1 MRQVRAP
8 AVAEMRWRAV
18 ADTRHQLAGSF
29 AISED
34 SKPRVINLDFPPL
47 PSGDG
52 RYQKL
57 IENGAE
63 KIIGRLCYVE
73 ANGYQ
78 TPSLPLSLI

>member
-1 MRQVRAP
+1 MRQVRAS
-8 AVAEMRWRAV
+8 AVAEMRWRTV
-18 ADTRHQLAGSF
+18 ADTRNRLAGSF

-57 IENGAE
+57 IENGE
-63 KIIGRLCYVE
+63 QKIIGRLCYLE
-73 ANGYQ
+73 ANVYQ